1 MQLSKRKPKRNW
13 DILNT
18 ANKNQASVL
27 SKNYNFYNVESIIF
41 NFKTI

>member
-13 DILNT
+13 HILNT
-18 ANKNQASVL
+18 ANKSQASVS
-27 SKNYNFYNVESIIF
+27 SKNDNFYNDESIIF